1 MTSGTISRIR
11 EFNRFYTQAIGLIK
25 KRFLDSEF
33 SLIQARVLFE
43 LHNSPD
49 IHAKDLSVQLD
60 LDVTYLSKIL
70 KKFDTSGLLLRQP
83 SPEDSRK
90 YLLRLSPEGEAQYA
104 KLRDMSNLHILG
116 LIKELPPEDQDRLV
130 SAMTTVETLL
140 SPGGSSRELYMIRPH
155 RPGDIGYVIHRH
167 GVLYAREYGFNEEFD
182 AYVAEGMAGFIKG
195 FDPTAEHLW
204 IAESDGIIVGSVAI
218 VRRDRET
225 AQLRWLFVEPSERRR
240 GIAGK
245 LVEEAVVFA
254 RKKGY
259 ARVILWTID
268 FLHGARAL
276 YTRAGFALTET
287 KESRVWGKTLNEE
300 KWELH
305 M

>member
-1 MTSGTISRIR
+1 MSNRHIQGLIR
-11 EFNRFYTQAIGLIK
+11 EI
-25 KRFLDSEF
+25 
-33 SLIQARVLFE
+33 
-43 LHNSPD
+43 
-49 IHAKDLSVQLD
+49 
-60 LDVTYLSKIL
+60 
-70 KKFDTSGLLLRQP
+70 
-83 SPEDSRK
+83 
-90 YLLRLSPEGEAQYA
+90 
-104 KLRDMSNLHILG
+104 
-116 LIKELPPEDQDRLV
+116 PPEDQDRLV

-140 SPGGSSRELYMIRPH
+140 SPGGSSRNLYMIRPH

-195 FDPTAEHLW
+195 FDPAAEHLW

-276 YTRAGFALTET
+276 YTRAGFSPTET
-287 KESRVWGKTLNEE
+287 KESRVWGKILNEE

-305 M
+305 L